1 MFKLTKN
8 KIMSNIKSFNE
19 FISEGIDF
27 DTLTR
32 TVSYN
37 PNHQEN
43 VDTSVENNPI
53 INDGLIDGVE
63 VWSIFKRKR
72 GNRGDGNPL
81 VYALKKEGWDF
92 KSPKDKEA
100 ILHQFELVAEK
111 FVKMYPHSLTIVIPS
126 ENELNQLIASVIS
139 QKATNVETV
148 DDALRKMTTKEIDH
162 IVLND
167 DDCLFRKHYTG
178 IKFKRAYDK
187 LCDYLDRMDEEKNGK
202 FSRHYI
208 LDDEMRDI
216 LDKTLTLNK
225 EKISKYA
232 TKINDRDIL
241 IIDDTISR
249 GQSIKEACE
258 IIKESYNPKTI
269 KVLTLLSK
277 LY

>member
-1 MFKLTKN
+1 MDTLKY
-8 KIMSNIKSFNE
+8 FNE
-19 FISEGIDF
+19 FINEGIDF
-27 DTLTR
+27 DNRTR
-32 TVSYN
+32 KVSYN

-53 INDGLIDGVE
+53 INDDIIDGVE

-72 GNRGDGNPL
+72 GNRSDGNPL
-81 VYALKKEGWDF
+81 IYALKREGWSF
-92 KSPKDKEA
+92 KSDKDRDA

-111 FVKMYPHSLTIVIPS
+111 FVKMYPHTLTVVIPS
-126 ENELNQLIASVIS
+126 ENELNKLIASVIS
-139 QKATNVETV
+139 KKSPNIETV
-148 DDALRKMTTKEIDH
+148 DDALRKMTTKEVDY
-162 IVLND
+162 IVLYD

-178 IKFKRAYDK
+178 TKFNSAYDK
-187 LCDYLDRMDEEKNGK
+187 LCSYLDKMDEEKNGK

-208 LDDEMRDI
+208 LDDEMRDV
-216 LDKTLTLNK
+216 LDKTLTLND

-249 GQSIKEACE
+249 GQSIREACE
-258 IIKESYNPKTI
+258 IIKESYAPKTI